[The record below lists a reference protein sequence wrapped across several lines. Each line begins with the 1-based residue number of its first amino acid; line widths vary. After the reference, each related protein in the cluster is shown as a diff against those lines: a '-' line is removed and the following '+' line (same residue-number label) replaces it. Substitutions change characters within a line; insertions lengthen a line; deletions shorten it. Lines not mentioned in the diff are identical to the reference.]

1 MFKVKKYNSS
11 NAFRTAI
18 YLDFFPFT
26 VKSEPFCNIEIGEV
40 FQVDNAEY
48 RLLERDAFKV
58 RVVRW
63 FKLYDLICGLFGGRV
78 VRSTN
83 GVRE

>member
-1 MFKVKKYNSS
+1 MFKVKKYNPN

-40 FQVDNAEY
+40 FQVDNSEY
-48 RLLERDAFKV
+48 RLLERNAFKV

-63 FKLYDLICGLFGGRV
+63 FKLYSWIYKLLGREV
-78 VRSTN
+78 ARST
-83 GVRE
+83 GAVRE